1 MMTSALDKPKAEN
14 LAIPPNCL
22 IVFTHDDSYVGD
34 YLTDPV
40 EIETSG
46 PPKGDPATS
55 LSFRTSE
62 LHDCTWVL
70 DTPSS

>member
-1 MMTSALDKPKAEN
+1 MTSALDKPKAEN

-40 EIETSG
+40 EIEDIRATKGGSG
-46 PPKGDPATS
+46 HIAVIP
-55 LSFRTSE
+55 
-62 LHDCTWVL
+62 HV
-70 DTPSS
+70 